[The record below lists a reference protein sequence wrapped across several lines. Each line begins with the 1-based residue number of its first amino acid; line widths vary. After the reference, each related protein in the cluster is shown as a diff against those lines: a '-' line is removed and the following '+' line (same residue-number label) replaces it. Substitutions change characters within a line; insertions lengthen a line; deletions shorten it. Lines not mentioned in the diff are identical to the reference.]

1 MKILIVI
8 LILWSIFNTFLSIT
22 AILGGFNNHKDIE
35 VIKSWYPFCDIFK
48 TRIPKKKGSDTDCG
62 AKMENKEYLDKT
74 FPEHDGGEWFDITDM
89 ITRESKE

>member
-1 MKILIVI
+1 MTLLLAIV
-8 LILWSIFNTFLSIT
+8 LVVWSAINTFLSIT

-48 TRIPKKKGSDTDCG
+48 TKIPKVKGGERRQS
-62 AKMENKEYLDKT
+62 KKEYLDKT

-89 ITRESKE
+89 ITRESKK